1 MRVVFLGGVFTIGIC
16 VRALAAGPSDPALL
30 EVAKQV
36 ERIAQSSSGVVGVT
50 AVHLESGVRISVNGN
65 VRFPMASVYK
75 LPIVLQVLKRVD
87 RGELDLSRRVCL
99 SQKDLRPGYSSL
111 AESWRGKDIC
121 LPIKRL
127 VEVVLRQS
135 DNMASDYLFQLA
147 GGAKAVTANLR
158 ELGIQDM
165 RVDRQ
170 EIDLISGW
178 RGVKKL
184 PPPAEWSLQKFDQM
198 RDAVPEPER
207 RAAAS
212 RFDQDP
218 RDTSTP
224 DAMVALLRRI
234 HRREVLAPATHRE
247 LVRLMQQTMSGP
259 DRIKGLLPA
268 GTVVAHRTGTMGG
281 TTNDVGIIDLPD
293 RRGHL
298 ALAVFIKSS
307 SAEVREREKVIA
319 RISRALFDHFA
330 ARHNNE

>member
-1 MRVVFLGGVFTIGIC
+1 
-16 VRALAAGPSDPALL
+16 
-30 EVAKQV
+30 
-36 ERIAQSSSGVVGVT
+36 
-50 AVHLESGVRISVNGN
+50 
-65 VRFPMASVYK
+65 
-75 LPIVLQVLKRVD
+75 
-87 RGELDLSRRVCL
+87 
-99 SQKDLRPGYSSL
+99 
-111 AESWRGKDIC
+111 
-121 LPIKRL
+121 
-127 VEVVLRQS
+127 
-135 DNMASDYLFQLA
+135 
-147 GGAKAVTANLR
+147 
-158 ELGIQDM
+158 M

-247 LVRLMQQTMSGP
+247 LVRLTQQTMSGP